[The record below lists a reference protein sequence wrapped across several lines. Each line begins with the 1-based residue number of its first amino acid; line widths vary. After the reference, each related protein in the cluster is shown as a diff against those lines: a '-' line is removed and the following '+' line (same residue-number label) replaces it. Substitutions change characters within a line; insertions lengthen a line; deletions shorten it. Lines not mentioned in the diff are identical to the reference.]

1 MLNPKP
7 PLTPPLSGNDTY
19 KIKAC
24 LDEQNKNK
32 NANESV
38 VEMYYN
44 TCDESLSERQLFFKK
59 FSFLQGNFLY

>member
-7 PLTPPLSGNDTY
+7 PLTPPLLDNDTY

-24 LDEQNKNK
+24 LVDQNKNK

-38 VEMYYN
+38 VEMNYN
-44 TCDESLSERQLFFKK
+44 TCDESLFERQLFFKK